1 MPCSFIYLL
10 KLNIVGDFTKMNIES
25 EKSIELAALWKYV
38 TKLEKVAGGGG
49 NVTFRCNYCEIFFKG
64 SYSRVQAHLLKLS
77 NFGIQPCVK
86 VGDKYQ
92 NEM

>member
-1 MPCSFIYLL
+1 MVGMLL
-10 KLNIVGDFTKMNIES
+10 SDVTIVKF
-25 EKSIELAALWKYV
+25 
-38 TKLEKVAGGGG
+38 
-49 NVTFRCNYCEIFFKG
+49 FFKG